1 MQGIDKNAIIDNVW
15 QYSHYYAQS
24 LQTCEI
30 LYKEGQGIACLNV
43 LFNVFENVSKSV
55 IENYDMKFYNV
66 LQTLFTQNIIDGKEF
81 DFLNNENLSVRKI
94 RNLLM
99 HADVFSLGFEKECI
113 FYPFYENDT
122 LLMLYN
128 DLSWEIFYII
138 NKIVLYKLNH

>member
-1 MQGIDKNAIIDNVW
+1 
-15 QYSHYYAQS
+15 
-24 LQTCEI
+24 
-30 LYKEGQGIACLNV
+30 
-43 LFNVFENVSKSV
+43 
-55 IENYDMKFYNV
+55 MKFYNV